1 MAKKAKRKTTKQLEA
16 GLTRKRRK
24 ASYTDADFLSTGST
38 MLNLAC
44 SDRIDGGFIR
54 GHYYILIGD
63 SDSGKTWL
71 SCTMFAEAAINSN
84 FDKYRFIL
92 DDPEYGAMMDME
104 RYFGAAVAERIEQ
117 ASPEGAS
124 NYIEEFYYNITD
136 LIDAG
141 RPFLYVLDSVDA
153 LDTIDDEDKFEE
165 RKTAHRKGKT
175 QDVSGSYGTSKAKT
189 NSLDIKKVIRGLKK
203 TKSILI
209 IINQTRDNIGF
220 GAQFKPKVRSGGR
233 ALEFYAAMRF
243 WTKPVGTL
251 KRKVKGKDRKVG
263 RVTQVKIERNRITG
277 KQREVTLP
285 IYNSLGIDE
294 TGSLVDYLI
303 LEGQWK
309 TSKDEGKGN
318 VIADEFD
325 LELPKEKLIQ
335 HIEDNDLL
343 DDLRD
348 IASEVWNEIE
358 AGCEVERKRRYI

>member
-1 MAKKAKRKTTKQLEA
+1 MAKKAKRKTTKQLET

-189 NSLDIKKVIRGLKK
+189 NSL
-203 TKSILI
+203 
-209 IINQTRDNIGF
+209 GF